1 MLACGVVGTGGAPP
15 PGAPGRALPG
25 GIPCGVRGGTGGGWT
40 RRATAPTPPIVVV
53 TAGAFCWMIWMMLK
67 VVVVAGVVVVEV
79 VVAPQLGIRVPLM
92 DCAMVAG

>member
-1 MLACGVVGTGGAPP
+1 MPGGARPRAVVACGVVGTGGAPP

-53 TAGAFCWMIWMMLK
+53 TAGAFC
-67 VVVVAGVVVVEV
+67 
-79 VVAPQLGIRVPLM
+79 
-92 DCAMVAG
+92 